1 MLSRLEQTRRENA
14 KAHVNKEIYILKET
28 NGYCEI
34 CREKWPVDIFCF
46 HHIDPSQKL
55 FSIGQDRWRGGKGP
69 RLSTLEEA
77 DKCAILCMNC
87 HALEHK
93 ALNRGETL
101 IDDNETY
108 LRYRN
113 KHFSSDKNL
122 CDIDK
127 GFTDRRNKKLQIAN
141 KPRTDKGGNGQ
152 LCFTHWS

>member
-1 MLSRLEQTRRENA
+1 MTSSLEQTRRYNA
-14 KAHVNKEIYILKET
+14 KAHVNKEIYILNNT

-34 CREKWPVDIFCF
+34 CREKWPVDVFCF

-55 FSIGQDRWRGGKGP
+55 FAVGQDRWRGITGP
-69 RLSTLEEA
+69 RQSTLDEA
-77 DKCAILCMNC
+77 DKCAILCLNC

-101 IDDNETY
+101 INDNETY

-127 GFTDRRNKKLQIAN
+127 GFTDRRSEKLQRAN
-141 KPRTDKGGNGQ
+141 QSTTDKGGYGQ